1 MSEEFLRVA
10 KKEVTED
17 IAEIGNLLKPCSS
30 DADVIGAASEI
41 EKHTHKIKGLAP
53 MMNQEE
59 IGQIATLLDKILKGV
74 LSGKSVASVHQT
86 LNMSHKFM
94 QDAIEGDKSGFEAL
108 KSGIE
113 HTYKDLLE

>member
-10 KKEVTED
+10 KKELTAD
-17 IAEIGNLLKPCSS
+17 IAEIGNLLKTCSS
-30 DADVIGAASEI
+30 DADVIKNASEI

-74 LSGKSVASVHQT
+74 PSGKSDASLYQT
-86 LNMSHKFM
+86 MSVSHKFM

-108 KSGIE
+108 RSEIE
-113 HTYKDLLE
+113 HNYKDLLK